1 MWLNENTDVIIYCV
15 SATCAMN
22 ATTVMV
28 LWEMML
34 YIEANSRQFLRNKL
48 SDRQVE
54 NMGRATNIILKV
66 IIKKFVVKEW
76 FYWGSCV
83 IGYQR
88 MSGNIPLE
96 RRLRQPQ
103 AQEAGDLILC
113 ECVCNYNT
121 CSMQV

>member
-1 MWLNENTDVIIYCV
+1 M
-15 SATCAMN
+15 A
-22 ATTVMV
+22 

-34 YIEANSRQFLRNKL
+34 LIEANSRQFLRNKL

-54 NMGRATNIILKV
+54 NMGRATKIILKV

-76 FYWGSCV
+76 VYWGSCV
-83 IGYQR
+83 ISYQH

-103 AQEAGDLILC
+103 AQEAGDLILYKS
-113 ECVCNYNT
+113 VL
-121 CSMQV
+121 